1 MTFEKLEKRLT
12 QWAFGYLIVFSL
24 VALTSGPVERSA
36 IVMQWGIFLS
46 WVYIVAPLLG
56 RVGLPRFKQSLSK
69 FTLGPKRLFF
79 IFATLFALTEEALAV
94 LWNNVTPSFFGQ
106 TAGPV
111 LTAST
116 NYFEVI
122 LLHSVVVFLPLFLV
136 WAYLL
141 AHGRYSPR
149 EAYLYFGITGILAEY
164 IFNPSILALL
174 AGGFWILIYGS
185 MVYYPARFVF
195 GKEEGRFHVTW
206 RRALVAVFLPLLVS
220 VPLAIII
227 DIVKGTV

>member
-1 MTFEKLEKRLT
+1 MTFERLEKRLT
-12 QWAFGYLIVFSL
+12 QWTFGYLIIFSL
-24 VALTSGPVERSA
+24 VALATGPVERSA
-36 IVMQWGIFLS
+36 IVMQWGVFLS
-46 WVYIVAPLLG
+46 WVYIIAPLLG
-56 RVGLPRFKQSLSK
+56 RKGLPFLKQRLSR

-79 IFATLFALTEEALAV
+79 VFALVFALTEEALAV
-94 LWNNVTPSFFGQ
+94 LWNNSVPSFFGQ
-106 TAGPV
+106 AVEPV

-141 AHGRYSPR
+141 ERGKYSPR
-149 EAYLYFGITGILAEY
+149 EAYLYFGITGVLAEY
-164 IFNPSILALL
+164 IFNPGVLALL

-195 GKEEGRFHVTW
+195 GKEEGGLHVSW
-206 RRALVAVFLPLLVS
+206 RRAVVAVFLPLLAS
-220 VPLAIII
+220 VPLAILI
-227 DIVKGTV
+227 DIVKGTS